1 MKKLLVALLVI
12 VLGIGGGVG
21 MYALSLY
28 LNDAEAVTPP
38 TEEET
43 KQEEKESQKIIISEE
58 RGNLYV
64 SKYIFLG
71 DSRFYGME
79 MFAEEDDVFI
89 YEIGEGYNF
98 MMNHLNEAKS
108 HIVDENT
115 VMIIGMGVNDF
126 RANADN
132 YIAAINQLADEN
144 VCQIYYMLV
153 NPVDDAIIQQ
163 NGYNITNEELDE
175 FNEKMAQGLNDNVKI
190 IDANTYLKTQGY
202 NTEDGLHYDADTY
215 KKIYEYIKV
224 CVTNY

>member
-1 MKKLLVALLVI
+1 MKKLLVVLLVL

-21 MYALSLY
+21 MYALSLH
-28 LNDAEAVTPP
+28 LNEAEAVEPQKEQNKP
-38 TEEET
+38 
-43 KQEEKESQKIIISEE
+43 EEKESNKVIVSEE

-64 SKYIFLG
+64 SRYIFLG

-79 MFAEEDDVFI
+79 AFAEDEDVFI

-98 MMNHLNEAKS
+98 MMNHLDEAKS
-108 HIVDENT
+108 NIVDEDT

-153 NPVDDAIIQQ
+153 NPVDDAIVQQ
-163 NGYNITNEELDE
+163 NGYNLSNAELDE
-175 FNEKMAQGLNDNVKI
+175 FNNKMTQGLNDNVKI
-190 IDANTYLKTQGY
+190 IDANTYLKNHGY
-202 NTEDGLHYDADTY
+202 NTEDGLHYDMDTY
-215 KKIYEYIKV
+215 QKIYEYIKI